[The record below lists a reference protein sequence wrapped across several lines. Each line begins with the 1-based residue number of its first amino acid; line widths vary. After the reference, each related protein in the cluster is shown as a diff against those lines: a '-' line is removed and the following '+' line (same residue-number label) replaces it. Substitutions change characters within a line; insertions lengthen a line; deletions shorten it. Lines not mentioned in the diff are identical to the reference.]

1 MYKSLFDR
9 WLDATSKTADY
20 MLQYQFQKNMMKQ
33 NLLNDREIDVIAD
46 RVIQRLHITADVSQ
60 VIMAIDEIKDRMNN
74 LGKN

>member
-1 MYKSLFDR
+1 MYKSIFDR
-9 WLDATSKTADY
+9 WFEAMSKTADC
-20 MLQYQFQKNMMKQ
+20 MLQFQFQKNMMKQ

-60 VIMAIDEIKDRMNN
+60 VIMSIDEIKDRMNN